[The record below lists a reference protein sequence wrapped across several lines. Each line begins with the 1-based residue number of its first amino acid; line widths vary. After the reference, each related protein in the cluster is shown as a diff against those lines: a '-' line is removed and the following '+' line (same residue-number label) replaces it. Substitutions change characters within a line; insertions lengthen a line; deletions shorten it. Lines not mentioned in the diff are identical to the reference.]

1 MRIPSFLVAFSL
13 VAIASTTPALSAKY
27 TATLLGANE
36 VPPRA
41 TPGTGNVTVL
51 IVGDEIA
58 AFGSFANLLPL
69 TSGGMP
75 SGTVAAHI
83 HCCVP
88 PTTNA
93 GVATQLPS
101 FPGFPLGV
109 TSASFNVGPFDLN
122 SASTYNSAFI
132 TGSGGTVAG
141 ARTRLITGLNAGQ
154 AYFNI
159 HTNAFPGGEIR
170 GQLSLVP
177 EPATWA
183 MMIAGF
189 GIVGAALRRRR
200 RPRSGLAAA

>member
-1 MRIPSFLVAFSL
+1 MRIPSYLVAFGI
-13 VAIASTTPALSAKY
+13 VAIASTTPAFSAKY
-27 TATLLGANE
+27 VATLLGANE

-41 TPGTGNVTVL
+41 TPGTGEVTVL

-69 TSGGMP
+69 TAMGMSSGV
-75 SGTVAAHI
+75 TAAHI
-83 HCCVP
+83 HCCAP
-88 PTTNA
+88 PTANA
-93 GVATQLPS
+93 GVATQQPS
-101 FPGFPLGV
+101 FPGFPSGV
-109 TSASFNVGPFDLN
+109 TSASFSVGPFDLN
-122 SASTYNSAFI
+122 SASTYNATFI
-132 TGSGGTVAG
+132 AGSPGGTVAG
-141 ARTRLITGLNAGQ
+141 ARTRLVNGLNGGQ

-189 GIVGAALRRRR
+189 GLAGAALRRRGSR
-200 RPRSGLAAA
+200 GTLAAA